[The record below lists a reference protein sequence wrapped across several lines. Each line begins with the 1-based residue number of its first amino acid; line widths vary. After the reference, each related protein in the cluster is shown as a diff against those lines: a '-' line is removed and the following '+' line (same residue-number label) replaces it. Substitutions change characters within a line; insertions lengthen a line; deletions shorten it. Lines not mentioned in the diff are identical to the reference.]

1 MEAKARMNKREQ
13 KKFEK
18 LLLAERERLDGSIRT
33 IEESSRS
40 ESGREGVGDFS
51 SYAESGTDN
60 FERETALNIASG
72 ESEWLNEVSDALKRL
87 HDGTYGVCE
96 NCQEPIPK
104 KRLEVFPSARH
115 CVACQEKFE
124 RNGLN

>member
-1 MEAKARMNKREQ
+1 MNKREQ
-13 KKFEK
+13 KRFEK

-40 ESGREGVGDFS
+40 ESGREGVGDFA

-72 ESEWLNEVSDALKRL
+72 ESEWLNEVSDALRRL
-87 HDGTYGVCE
+87 HDGTYGTCE
-96 NCQEPIPK
+96 ECQEPIPK
-104 KRLEVFPSARH
+104 QRLEVFPSARH
-115 CVACQEKFE
+115 CVGCQEKFE
-124 RNGLN
+124 RKGLN